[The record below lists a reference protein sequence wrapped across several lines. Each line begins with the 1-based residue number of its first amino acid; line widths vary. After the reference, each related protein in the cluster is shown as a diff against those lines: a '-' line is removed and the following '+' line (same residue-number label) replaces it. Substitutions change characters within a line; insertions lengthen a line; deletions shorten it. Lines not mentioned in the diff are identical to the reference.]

1 MFFIFITLLTYIFL
15 QFSMSL
21 FLQLLIL
28 FVCFLFSNVL
38 LGINPYNLKL
48 YIFRALA
55 ILLMLL
61 LIYYSTIDPLYPT
74 SLLIPLCVDE
84 IHYAHDFDA
93 KPLDIRNK
101 RTTFL
106 FLDLLD
112 KDLVK
117 FLELLD
123 QKDNYWVSFRIY
135 RTLNDYRV
143 QDKLHIFLD
152 DPILLNSGSSHQLLS
167 KFINN
172 HVKLLVEAYYL
183 DETIFTSKQSI
194 IVVDYIKIVLK

>member
-1 MFFIFITLLTYIFL
+1 
-15 QFSMSL
+15 MSL

-84 IHYAHDFDA
+84 IHYVHDFDA